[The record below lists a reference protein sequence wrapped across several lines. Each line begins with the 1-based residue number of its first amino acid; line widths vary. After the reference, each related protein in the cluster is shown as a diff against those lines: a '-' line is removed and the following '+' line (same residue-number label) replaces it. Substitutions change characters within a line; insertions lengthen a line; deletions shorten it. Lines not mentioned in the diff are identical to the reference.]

1 MSLAADFIN
10 YCTQTLEGNFGI
22 QSNVI
27 INKVLSNKNLN
38 ETSNASD
45 FKEFINLIEHEID
58 VHLGKNKAMN
68 ICNNFRNKAIELI
81 ISKQATDIFNA
92 FRTEPYELNISTVS
106 GKNDSMEVH
115 LHITKPVLGQK
126 YQSAASGFLDKF
138 FKKSL
143 DMKTPQN
150 NTVSQLTKPP
160 LEVMEKQKSP
170 EFNINN
176 KIEDFLMKNTLPCE
190 SDISR
195 QATLLTMKYGGDVK
209 KVKKDIIEKVKVNIR
224 NEISN
229 KAINGEI
236 DNFLARYPHP
246 TQADVDAFINYI
258 NLLWP
263 NSHNDGELRQL
274 IEKEWLHRKFSESRT
289 IKETSELDWLINII
303 KTNSDKRKII
313 EEVQKKELSYLIKD
327 DSGISNKVL
336 EEFIALMMPVEKKG
350 RLERP
355 NLKRKIKRIHSR

>member
-1 MSLAADFIN
+1 MSLADDFIN
-10 YCTQTLEGNFGI
+10 YCTQTLEGNFGTK
-22 QSNVI
+22 SNAI
-27 INKVLSNKNLN
+27 INKILSNKNLN
-38 ETSNASD
+38 ETSNAND
-45 FKEFINLIEHEID
+45 FKEFINLIEHEIG
-58 VHLGKNKAMN
+58 VPLGKNKAMD

-81 ISKQATDIFNA
+81 ISKQATDVFNA
-92 FRTEPYELNISTVS
+92 FRTEPYELNISIVS
-106 GKNDSMEVH
+106 GENESLKVH

-126 YQSAASGFLDKF
+126 CQSTVSSFLDKF
-138 FKKSL
+138 FKKSHNIE
-143 DMKTPQN
+143 THQN
-150 NTVSQLTKPP
+150 NPVSQLTKP
-160 LEVMEKQKSP
+160 LEIMEKQKSP
-170 EFNINN
+170 EFNISD
-176 KIEDFLMKNTLPCE
+176 KIEDFLMKNTLPSE

-195 QATLLTMKYGGDVK
+195 QATLLTMKYGGDIK

-224 NEISN
+224 DKISN

-246 TQADVDAFINYI
+246 TQVDIDAFINYI

-263 NSHNDGELRQL
+263 NSHTDGELRQL

-303 KTNSDKRKII
+303 KTNNDKRKII

-336 EEFIALMMPVEKKG
+336 EEFIALMIPIGKKG

-355 NLKRKIKRIHSR
+355 NLKSKIKRIHSR